1 MDTAPKTLAAGAD
14 ANVQPTDLT
23 ASVSTVQDADVEELT
38 GAQKSA
44 VLLIALGVE
53 AASAILK
60 HLDDNEVEEI
70 SIEIARLRNVSSE
83 VVEAVLLEYRDMG
96 MAQDYIAQGG
106 VSFARQ
112 ALEEAVGPRRAE
124 DILMKVEAAM
134 EVSAFHLLQTVETDQ
149 LTNFLRNEHPQTAA
163 LILSHLNPV
172 KGSDIIK
179 HLAPELQSEIL
190 YRLATMGKTSPEMLS
205 DIENV
210 IRDQLGSVF
219 GAQLSVSGGVEQV
232 AEILNGT
239 SRNTERGILDS
250 IRDRSADLADSIKQL
265 MFVFEDLMNLHDRD
279 LQRLLTEVEQ
289 DDLAVSLKA
298 SSDTLKE
305 KVFQNVSERVADG
318 IQEEIDLMG
327 PVRVSDVEESQR
339 AILETAQRLE
349 EEDEIVLSRSGQ
361 DMIE

>member
-1 MDTAPKTLAAGAD
+1 MDSQTLAAGSD
-14 ANVQPTDLT
+14 AHTQDQAIPNSINATSTD
-23 ASVSTVQDADVEELT
+23 VDQLT

-53 AASAILK
+53 AASAVLK
-60 HLDDNEVEEI
+60 RLDDNEVEQI
-70 SIEIARLRNVSSE
+70 SVEIARLRNVSSE
-83 VVEAVLLEYRDMG
+83 VVEEVLLEYRDLA

-112 ALEEAVGPRRAE
+112 ALEEAVGARRAE

-134 EVSAFHLLQTVETDQ
+134 EVSAFHLLQTVDTDQ

-179 HLAPELQSEIL
+179 HLDPELQSEIL
-190 YRLATMGKTSPEMLS
+190 YRLATMGKTSPEMLN

-250 IRDRSADLADSIKQL
+250 IRDRSAELADSIKQL
-265 MFVFEDLMNLHDRD
+265 MFVFEDLVNLHDRD

-289 DDLAVSLKA
+289 NDLAVSLKA
-298 SSDTLKE
+298 SSEKLKK

-339 AILETAQRLE
+339 RILETAQRLE
-349 EEDEIVLSRSGQ
+349 DEDEIVLSRTGQ